1 MYWYAEHRHKCG
13 RSLKV
18 LEMFM
23 KPSARDYSLMN
34 FAHSSSPKSILEWF
48 LLAEQIIICHYDQ
61 KRLVLFEQEKKIK
74 KK

>member
-1 MYWYAEHRHKCG
+1 
-13 RSLKV
+13 
-18 LEMFM
+18 M

-34 FAHSSSPKSILEWF
+34 FAHSGSPKSILEWF

-74 KK
+74 KQPLTSFLL